1 MPFSASQ
8 NFEMEWNKL
17 ASSRI
22 KAIDN
27 STKLPFEI
35 RNIDK
40 HSQLC
45 KKYRWHT
52 IGVIAYARSPN
63 TTFVSMSPYSC

>member
-1 MPFSASQ
+1 MHMPFSASQ

-45 KKYRWHT
+45 KKYR
-52 IGVIAYARSPN
+52 
-63 TTFVSMSPYSC
+63 